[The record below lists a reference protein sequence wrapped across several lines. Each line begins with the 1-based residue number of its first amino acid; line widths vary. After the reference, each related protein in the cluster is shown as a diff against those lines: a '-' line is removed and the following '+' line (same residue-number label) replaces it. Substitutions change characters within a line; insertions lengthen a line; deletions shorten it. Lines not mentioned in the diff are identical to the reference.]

1 MAVLLAPNNFTKQAG
16 GLLSDHFVD
25 LNRRFKS
32 YLPSADTEAAA
43 MRSYVMAMGDGEIG
57 SSWDEILKHRL
68 VVILG
73 EPGSGKSE
81 EFRHQAEARW
91 SLGQFTFF
99 LELNRLV
106 AEDFDMVLGEQRITE
121 FRRWE
126 SSQSEAIF
134 FLDAV
139 DESKLVRV
147 DDFLVALERVH
158 GATFQRLHRCRF
170 VISSRISAW
179 RPETDRAE
187 VVHRFGLPSATTVT
201 NSDEGQKE
209 PISVVILEPLDR
221 KRVEIFV
228 QKRGIVDPAAFIA
241 EIDQHNA
248 WDFARRPYDVIE
260 LHRFW
265 LGNGRLGALTELM
278 EFSCR
283 QLTKESERLER
294 HDPLSTEQI
303 DEGVETLAAASILCR
318 QLNIR
323 VDDDRSIDAESALNV
338 RDVLPASWKADAQK
352 AVLNRALF
360 DSAHYGM
367 LRFHH
372 RRHAEFLAAKWLAHL
387 LANNCPYEEIED
399 ILFAE
404 IEGQA
409 TIRPSL
415 EPVAAWLVGRN
426 DVPSID
432 RLRLR
437 LLKFAPDIHLRYGDP
452 AALSLD
458 YRRSILK
465 ELVERYKGREH
476 ISIPWNGDILRRIAT
491 PELSGDVSNY
501 LVSAEIPEDL
511 KLDFLMLVGLGR
523 LSDCCS
529 VALAFLCDDKVSEN
543 IWLYA
548 AIAIRDAGTPEI
560 RRQAYEKL
568 IMMAN
573 PTSRLIGY
581 VVEATFPDVISA
593 SELFDLLR
601 KAPEIR
607 HNSVDLPYVLRKHFE
622 HGLTTDA
629 SIPVLQGA
637 IQLLREPPL
646 IEHRLVSK
654 RYAWIVEL
662 VPLCLHSILSKH
674 SVPEAVGDIVV
685 DAVGLLE
692 SRNLHGWWDQPLRG
706 DIEDQL
712 AANLDK
718 HANVKR
724 AIYRRRVEH
733 HRERYGGNPA
743 IHSLNGTYE
752 IAKFSENDIGW
763 MKDDVAAGLMPF
775 ADRQLMLEH
784 MLALATRNGSFGRVF
799 RNNLLPAIGADLHLW
814 LFVAKWKVAQAYWP
828 IKWWVLRQKDNGI
841 GDRYWWGRKI
851 RLLKRK
857 WLFLQDWYWIRH
869 HLVAL
874 KQGEHAYTL
883 AQIVMDSRRS
893 ITNRDEVDWRAL
905 ESKWGRVIG
914 QTIRSGCESIWRLHS
929 PIYPH
934 EQPDNSVEWFVL
946 AGLPGLES
954 LWQRGALDFVTMSSK
969 EVELATRYACRELN
983 GFPEW
988 FPQLLARRPRETGAA
1003 LMQAIAG
1010 EWNYPAERQH
1020 VHGVFSTLVWYD
1032 IDPQIVLPGV
1042 AQLLAKGNPV
1052 NPKILAHALGL
1063 MSKHESGWSSLAALA
1078 PSRELTSSPGSEVWF
1093 LWTAVWMRIDGV
1105 SAVHALAQR
1114 IGGLEFEAAKALV
1127 VGICSNLLNRREG
1140 LPSGIAPLTSF
1151 REVPCLR
1158 ILIPIV
1164 VRHIKEEED
1173 RDHSN
1178 GEAYSPTA
1186 RDDAERFRHLLWEG
1200 LRDSDDFEADA
1211 VLREFLSDPLMT
1223 GYRDRILE
1231 LLDRRRSRRA
1241 DDVPWRA
1248 KDVRAFADKHLIPPR
1263 SDYTLYRLI
1272 CRHLKDIQGYYER
1285 SEIPDVRNR
1294 LREGDLEVALR
1305 NLLHEELKKRAGD
1318 WYSVTAESEVDL
1330 GERPDL
1336 TISRPGLNSL
1346 PIEVKLAN
1354 LKHWPLHKL
1363 LERLENQLVGQYLRA
1378 ERVRFGVYVLG
1389 NTDPDRRWE
1398 DIGGTTLIDFQA
1410 VVQRITDRAKEIESE
1425 FRQGI
1430 DGIAVVGIDFSNPR
1444 KRK

>member
-1 MAVLLAPNNFTKQAG
+1 
-16 GLLSDHFVD
+16 
-25 LNRRFKS
+25 
-32 YLPSADTEAAA
+32 
-43 MRSYVMAMGDGEIG
+43 MRSYVMAMDRDETG
-57 SSWDEILKHRL
+57 SSWNEILKHRL

-81 EFRHQAEARW
+81 EFRHQAEVQR
-91 SLGQFTFF
+91 SHGRFTFF

-106 AEDFDMVLGEQRITE
+106 TEDFAKVLGEQGLPE

-126 SSQSEAIF
+126 SSQTEAIF

-147 DDFLVALERVH
+147 DDFFVALDRVH
-158 GATFQRLHRCRF
+158 GAIFQRLHRCRF

-179 RPETDRAE
+179 RAETDRAE
-187 VVHRFGLPSATTVT
+187 VVHRFGLPSAATGTK
-201 NSDEGQKE
+201 SDEGQKE

-221 KRVEIFV
+221 WRVEIFV
-228 QKRGIVDPAAFIA
+228 QKRGIADPAAFIA

-248 WDFARRPYDVIE
+248 WDFARRPYDVTE

-265 LGNGRLGALTELM
+265 QGNGRLGALTELM

-294 HDPLSTEQI
+294 HDPLSPKQI
-303 DEGVETLAAASILCR
+303 DEGVETLAAASVLTR

-323 VDDDRSIDAESALNV
+323 VDDDRSVDAESALTV
-338 RDVLPASWKADAQK
+338 RDVLPTSWNAGAQK

-360 DSAHYGM
+360 DGAYYGM

-372 RRHAEFLAAKWLAHL
+372 RRHAEFLAAKWLARL
-387 LANNCPYEEIED
+387 LANNCPYAEIED

-404 IEGQA
+404 IEGQP

-415 EPVAAWLVGRN
+415 EPVAAWLVGMN
-426 DVPSID
+426 DAPSID
-432 RLRLR
+432 RLRQC

-465 ELVERYKGREH
+465 ELVERYKGRKR
-476 ISIPWNGDILRRIAT
+476 ISIAWNGDTLRRIAT
-491 PELSGDVSNY
+491 PELSGDVTEY
-501 LVSAEIPEDL
+501 LVSAETPEDL
-511 KLDFLMLVGLGR
+511 KLDFLMLVAHGR

-529 VALAFLCDDKVSEN
+529 VALEMLTDNKATEN
-543 IWLYA
+543 IRLYA
-548 AIAIRDAGTPEI
+548 ATAIRDAGTPEV

-568 IMMAN
+568 IKMAN
-573 PTSRLIGY
+573 PSSRLIGC
-581 VVEATFPDVISA
+581 VVESTFPDIISGD
-593 SELFDLLR
+593 ELFDLLR
-601 KAPEIR
+601 KVPEIR
-607 HNSVDLPYVLRKHFE
+607 RHSVDLPYVLRKHLD
-622 HGLTTDA
+622 HALTPDTA
-629 SIPVLQGA
+629 IPVLQGA

-646 IEHRLVSK
+646 IEQRSVSK

-662 VPLCLHSILSKH
+662 LPLCLHLTLSKPL
-674 SVPEAVGDIVV
+674 VPQVVDIVV

-692 SRNLHGWWDQPLRG
+692 SRSLYGWWDKPFRG
-706 DIEDQL
+706 DVEEQL
-712 AANLDK
+712 AAGLDR

-724 AIYRRRVEH
+724 AIYWRRVNR
-733 HRERYGGNPA
+733 HRDRYSGNPA
-743 IHSLNGTYE
+743 IHSLHGSNKA
-752 IAKFSENDIGW
+752 AKFSESDIAW
-763 MKDDVAAGLMPF
+763 MKDEIAAGLLPF
-775 ADRQLMLEH
+775 ADRQLMLGH
-784 MLALATRNGSFGRVF
+784 MLALAARDGSFGRF
-799 RNNLLPAIGADLHLW
+799 LRNDLVPTVGTDLHLW
-814 LFVAKWKVAQAYWP
+814 LFVARWYLAQIWWP
-828 IKWWVLRQKDNGI
+828 LKGWLLRQRYNGV
-841 GDRYWWGRKI
+841 GDQYWWKNKG
-851 RLLKRK
+851 RLLKTK
-857 WLFLQDWYWIRH
+857 WVFLKDWCWIWRH
-869 HLVAL
+869 LASL
-874 KQGEHAYTL
+874 KQGRNAYTL
-883 AQIVMDSRRS
+883 ARIVMDSRS
-893 ITNRDEVDWRAL
+893 SSTSRDEVDWGAV
-905 ESKWGRVIG
+905 ESKWGRAIG
-914 QTIRSGCESIWRLHS
+914 RSIRAGCESIWRLHS
-929 PIYPH
+929 PIYPY

-954 LWQRGALDFVTMSSK
+954 LWQRGALDFVTMTDQ
-969 EVELATRYACRELN
+969 EIELVTRYACRELN

-988 FPQLLARRPRETGAA
+988 FPQLLVQRPNETCAA

-1010 EWNYPAERQH
+1010 EWNYPADRQH

-1032 IDPQIVLPGV
+1032 IDTQIVLPGV
-1042 AQLLAKGNPV
+1042 AQLLSKGNPN
-1052 NPKILAHALGL
+1052 NPQILVYALNF
-1063 MSKHESGWSSLAALA
+1063 MNKHESGRSLSAVLA
-1078 PSRELTSSPGSEVWF
+1078 PLRESASSPGSEEWF
-1093 LWTAVWMRIDGV
+1093 SWTAAWMRIDGV
-1105 SAVHALAQR
+1105 AAVHALAQR
-1114 IGGLEFEAAKALV
+1114 IGGLEFEAAKGLV
-1127 VGICSNLLNRREG
+1127 VGICSNLLNRRGG
-1140 LPSGIAPLTSF
+1140 LSSGIAPLASF

-1164 VRHIKEEED
+1164 VRYIRREED

-1186 RDDAERFRHLLWEG
+1186 RDDAAQFRNLLWEW
-1200 LRDSDDFEADA
+1200 LRDSENLEADA
-1211 VLREFLSDPLMT
+1211 VLRDFLSDPLMAV
-1223 GYRDRILE
+1223 YRDWILE
-1231 LLDRRRSRRA
+1231 LLDNRRSRRA

-1272 CRHLKDIQGYYER
+1272 CRHLKDIQRYYER
-1285 SEIPDVRNR
+1285 SEVPDARNR
-1294 LREGDLEVALR
+1294 LREGDFEVALR
-1305 NLLHEELKKRAGD
+1305 NLLHDELNKRAGD

-1330 GERPDL
+1330 EQRPDL

-1378 ERVRFGVYVLG
+1378 ESVRFGVYVLG

-1410 VVQRITDRAKEIESE
+1410 IVQRVTDRAKEIESE
-1425 FRQGI
+1425 FRQGV
-1430 DGIAVVGIDFSNPR
+1430 DGITVVGIDFSDPR